1 MKLATYQ
8 DGSRDGQLVVVA
20 RDLGLAH
27 YATGI
32 ASCLQQVLD
41 DWDFLAPQLQALYVQ
56 LNTGK
61 AAHPFPFDPRQC
73 LAPLPRAYHWTQASA
88 YLAATE
94 RQCQLQQ
101 QALPADAASVPRLRA
116 GYGDAFL
123 GPAQPLVLPA
133 DAQGVDVQTGLAV
146 ITGDIPRS
154 SSPARALAAVRLL
167 MLTGTVVR
175 VPSGRAGAAAAAESG
190 GLAIACSPVSVTPD
204 ELGPAWQEGRVHLT
218 LQVLCN
224 GRKMGLCDTGP
235 SMHFHFGQLLAQG
248 CKHHAWQAGAVL
260 GSGLV
265 SHASGP
271 NAQGEPEWPQGA
283 CSIADK
289 RAIETLQHGRART
302 PFLRAH
308 DSLCAEMK
316 ARDGHS
322 LFGTLALSLL
332 APEDTAE
339 TAQAA

>member
-1 MKLATYQ
+1 MKLATYR
-8 DGSRDGQLVVVA
+8 DGSRDGQLVVVS

-32 ASCLQQVLD
+32 ASRLQQVLD

-61 AAHPFPFDPRQC
+61 ATHPFPFDPRQC
-73 LAPLPRAYHWTQASA
+73 LAPLPRAYHWTQANA
-88 YLAATE
+88 YVAATE

-101 QALPADAASVPRLRA
+101 QALPADVRSVPRLRP
-116 GYGDAFL
+116 GYGDAFV
-123 GPAQPLVLPA
+123 GPAAPLALPA
-133 DAQGVDVQTGLAV
+133 HVQGVDVQAGLAV
-146 ITGDIPRS
+146 ITGDLPMG
-154 SSPARALAAVRLL
+154 SSPGQALDAVRLL
-167 MLTGTVVR
+167 MLTGTVVWT
-175 VPSGRAGAAAAAESG
+175 PSGRAVAKTEVEGSEG
-190 GLAIACSPVSVTPD
+190 PVVCSPVAVTPD

-235 SMHFHFGQLLAQG
+235 TMHFHFGQLLAQG
-248 CKHHAWQAGAVL
+248 CKSRPWHAGAVL

-265 SHASGP
+265 SHAGGS

-283 CSIADK
+283 CSVADK

-308 DSLCAEMK
+308 DSWRAEMK
-316 ARDGHS
+316 ARDGYS
-322 LFGTLALSLL
+322 LFGALECSLVLA
-332 APEDTAE
+332 EDS
-339 TAQAA
+339 

>member
-8 DGSRDGQLVVVA
+8 DGSRDGQLVVVS

-32 ASCLQQVLD
+32 ASRLQQVLD

-61 AAHPFPFDPRQC
+61 AAHPFPFEPQQC
-73 LAPLPRAYHWTQASA
+73 LAPLPRAYHWTQANA

-101 QALPADAASVPRLRA
+101 QALPADAGSVPRLRA
-116 GYGDAFL
+116 GYGGAFL
-123 GPAQPLVLPA
+123 GPAQPLALPT
-133 DAQGVDVQTGLAV
+133 DAQGVDVQAGLAV
-146 ITGDIPRS
+146 ITGDILRG
-154 SSPARALAAVRLL
+154 SSPAQALAAVRLL
-167 MLTGTVVR
+167 MLTGTVV
-175 VPSGRAGAAAAAESG
+175 PAPTGRAGVKAEALPAHG
-190 GLAIACSPVSVTPD
+190 AWAVACSPVAVTPD

-235 SMHFHFGQLLAQG
+235 TMHFHFGQLLAQG
-248 CKHHAWQAGAVL
+248 CKNHAWHAGTVL

-265 SHASGP
+265 SHAGGP
-271 NAQGEPEWPQGA
+271 NAQGQPEWPQGA
-283 CSIADK
+283 CSVADK

-308 DSLCAEMK
+308 DKLRAEMK
-316 ARDGHS
+316 ARDGHN
-322 LFGTLALSLL
+322 LFGVLELSLC
-332 APEDTAE
+332 APDEA
-339 TAQAA
+339 AQAA